1 MVPEPRLRRRL
12 QLPPWVVPFNP
23 DDEDLV
29 LGPPLRPAQPQQ
41 GDAQV
46 QPLQSRSVPP
56 TSIEPTINIDSPD
69 PRDLQIDPR
78 EMLRL
83 RRNAP
88 LYLDEKDK
96 PKSGF
101 SNRLIAG
108 LKTAGRLAP
117 AVMAQ
122 GGLGA
127 GLGAAI
133 SSFALGVADPETP
146 LRIRRELSLQ
156 KDEADLERDQD
167 WRNKESVIGARD
179 AEAQERLRPQL
190 PRLPAPHYEW
200 LPDPNDPDAQ
210 DVYAQ
215 PTLGM
220 VRPVRKKL
228 LSEPAGFNLPPGG
241 AHYDASGKL
250 IVERPAIPKESKEDT
265 SAFTNAQLQQAI
277 SAAEKERD
285 DIWKTLKD
293 NNIQEM
299 QTFTYKDGSTGSE
312 PNPVYQQYVVRGRQ
326 LNDDIRRWRTQM
338 KPGQASSSDPLKGAR
353 WHKSWYRGSK
363 PIEQA
368 AKEAEARGAIIVD

>member
-1 MVPEPRLRRRL
+1 MFPERQLRRRL

-23 DDEDLV
+23 DDEDMV

-41 GDAQV
+41 GETQV
-46 QPLQSRSVPP
+46 QRSVPP
-56 TSIEPTINIDSPD
+56 TSIEPTINLDSPD
-69 PRDLQIDPR
+69 PRDLQIDPH
-78 EMLRL
+78 EMLRM

-88 LYLDEKDK
+88 LYLDERDK

-108 LKTAGRLAP
+108 LKTMGRLAP

-122 GGLGA
+122 GGLGQ

-146 LRIRRELSLQ
+146 LKIRRELSLQ

-190 PRLPAPHYEW
+190 PRLLAPHYEW
-200 LPDPNDPDAQ
+200 LPDPNNPDAQ

-250 IVERPAIPKESKEDT
+250 IVERPATPKESKEDT
-265 SAFTNAQLQQAI
+265 SAFTNTQLQQAI
-277 SAAEKERD
+277 SDAKKERD
-285 DIWKTLKD
+285 GIWKTLKD
-293 NNIQEM
+293 NNIQP
-299 QTFTYKDGSTGSE
+299 TTTIPSNFSNVPDRIG
-312 PNPVYQQYVVRGRQ
+312 PNPIYDQYIQRGRQ
-326 LNDDIRRWRTQM
+326 LDDDIRKWTTQM
-338 KPGQASSSDPLKGAR
+338 KPGQASSSDPLRGAQ

-368 AKEAEARGAIIVD
+368 AREAEARGAIIVD